1 MIADERMTHMPDD
14 QSLILKYFPELTSRK
29 ITQFEQLKD
38 IYEYW
43 NARINVISRRDIAH
57 LYQRHVL
64 HSLGI
69 AKVIQFKSGT
79 KILDVGTGGG
89 FPGIP
94 LAIMFPGCAFHLIDS
109 IGKKIKV
116 VDAVKKQLGLINITT
131 SQVRAEN
138 VSGKYDFIIGRAVT
152 QLPNFLNWVKDK
164 TQKKSF
170 NDLPNGILY
179 LKGDDLTKTDD
190 KMYQLKDYFEEE
202 FFKTKKVAYIEFSHW
217 RLRH

>member
-1 MIADERMTHMPDD
+1 MTNDP
-14 QSLILKYFPELTSRK
+14 SIIFNYFPELTSRQ
-29 ITQFEQLKD
+29 ITQFKLLKD
-38 IYEYW
+38 IYEHW
-43 NARINVISRRDIAH
+43 NSRINVISRRDIAH

-94 LAIMFPGCAFHLIDS
+94 LAIMFPGSDFHLIDS

-116 VDAVKKQLGLINITT
+116 VDAVKKQLGLTNITT

-138 VSGKYDFIIGRAVT
+138 VSGEYDFIIGRAIT
-152 QLPNFLNWVKDK
+152 QLPIFLNWVKDK
-164 TQKKSF
+164 IQNKSF

-179 LKGDDLTKTDD
+179 LKGGDLTKTDG

-202 FFKTKKVAYIEFSHW
+202 FFNTKKVVYIEFARW
-217 RLRH
+217 RSRH

>member
-1 MIADERMTHMPDD
+1 MTNDS
-14 QSLILKYFPELTSRK
+14 SLILNYFPELTSRQ
-29 ITQFEQLKD
+29 ITQFTLLKD
-38 IYEYW
+38 IYEHW
-43 NARINVISRRDIAH
+43 NALINVISRRDIAH

-94 LAIMFPGCAFHLIDS
+94 LAIMFPGCDFHLIDS

-116 VDAVKKQLGLINITT
+116 VDAVKNQLGLTNIIS
-131 SQVRAEN
+131 SQIRAEN
-138 VSGKYDFIIGRAVT
+138 VSGKYNFIIGRAIT
-152 QLPNFLNWVKDK
+152 QLPVFLSWVKDK
-164 TQKKSF
+164 IKKKSF

-179 LKGDDLTKTDD
+179 LKGGDLTKPDG
-190 KMYQLKDYFEEE
+190 KIYQLKDYFEEE
-202 FFKTKKVAYIEFSHW
+202 FFKTKKIVYVEFARW
-217 RLRH
+217 RSRH

>member
-1 MIADERMTHMPDD
+1 MIADERITHMPVDL
-14 QSLILKYFPELTSRK
+14 SLILKHFPELTLQQIS
-29 ITQFEQLKD
+29 QFEQLKD
-38 IYEYW
+38 LYGYW

-69 AKVIQFKSGT
+69 AKVIQFKPGT
-79 KILDVGTGGG
+79 RILDVGTGGG

-94 LAIMFPGCAFHLIDS
+94 LSILFPTSDFYLMDS

-116 VDAVKKQLGLINITT
+116 VEAIRKELEINNITT
-131 SQVRAEN
+131 LQSRAEN

-152 QLPNFLNWVKDK
+152 QLPVFLNWIKNK
-164 TQKKSF
+164 FKKKSF

-179 LKGDDLTKTDD
+179 LKGDDVDNSDGKI
-190 KMYQLKDYFEEE
+190 YHLKNYFEEE
-202 FFKTKKVAYIEFSHW
+202 FFETKKLVYIQNHNKKI
-217 RLRH
+217 

>member
-1 MIADERMTHMPDD
+1 MTNDT
-14 QSLILKYFPELTSRK
+14 SLIIKYFPELTSRQ
-29 ITQFEQLKD
+29 ITQFELLKD
-38 IYEYW
+38 IYEHW
-43 NARINVISRRDIAH
+43 NARINVISRKDIAH

-94 LAIMFPGCAFHLIDS
+94 LAIIFPGCDFHLIDS

-116 VDAVKKQLGLINITT
+116 VDAVKKQLELTNITT

-138 VSGKYDFIIGRAVT
+138 VSGKYDFIIGRAIA
-152 QLPNFLNWVKDK
+152 QLPIFLNWVKDK
-164 TQKKSF
+164 IQKKSF

-179 LKGDDLTKTDD
+179 LKGGDLTKTDGE
-190 KMYQLKDYFEEE
+190 MYKLKDYFEEE
-202 FFKTKKVAYIEFSHW
+202 YFQTKKVVYVEFARW
-217 RLRH
+217 RSRH

>member
-1 MIADERMTHMPDD
+1 MFK
-14 QSLILKYFPELTSRK
+14 ILNYFPELTSRQ
-29 ITQFEQLKD
+29 ITQFELLKD
-38 IYEYW
+38 IYEHW
-43 NARINVISRRDIAH
+43 NVRINVISRRDIAH

-94 LAIMFPGCAFHLIDS
+94 LAIMFPDSNFHLIDS

-116 VDAVKKQLGLINITT
+116 VDAVKKQLGLTNITT

-138 VSGKYDFIIGRAVT
+138 VSGEYDFIIGRAIT
-152 QLPNFLNWVKDK
+152 QLPIFLNWVKDK
-164 TQKKSF
+164 IQNKSF

-179 LKGDDLTKTDD
+179 LKGGDLTKTDG

-202 FFKTKKVAYIEFSHW
+202 FFKTKKVVYIEFA
-217 RLRH
+217 LR